1 MPPLTPPRAF
11 TPVRTLTPAA
21 GHPASGVGIPAAV
34 PTGAGSAAAVGAR
47 ARRPRLLRTV
57 RTRVNA
63 GFGTILILLAAAGAV
78 GVVALREQ
86 GARGAETVVA
96 LREQYDAVQQVGSAL
111 LREIIAGT
119 RATETGADEDV
130 RRYQTAMD
138 AADGARRAAIAMR
151 ALGDAERVRLERVG
165 ALQASIEARLAMVR
179 AERAL
184 GQRAA
189 ADAELARVNADV
201 AGVEQELALLRA
213 AASQRAGAREQAMQ
227 AATRRAEAGLLGL
240 LFSVLAVA
248 AWAAQATG
256 RVVTRP
262 LAALGEELTAV
273 GAGDL
278 RRIWR
283 AEGSPLRGAA
293 EFQALGAA
301 VHGARERLRGLV
313 VRVQEEFDQVSAAAG
328 ELAANA
334 TGTAAATQHVTG
346 AVLEISAGA
355 SMQLAA
361 LDDAAMA
368 VAALA
373 ARGEAIGDATVDA
386 ERAGRDIR
394 ATAHAAR
401 ARIGRAVDLLLGARE
416 VTDAGVREMG
426 ALREAAGVADGFA
439 ATIREIAAQTHLL
452 ALNAALEAA
461 RAGSAGRGFAV
472 VADEVRALAE
482 QSAAAAEEVAGNV
495 QRVRARV
502 AGVVAAADAGAARLR
517 DAEAVAAA
525 AQEALARVDAA
536 AAQVAEANARVA
548 EAAAESRTA
557 AGEADEAITRA
568 HEAATRH
575 AASAEAVAAATE
587 QTAASVEEVS
597 ATAEQLAAGAAAVR
611 GLLGGFRT

>member
-1 MPPLTPPRAF
+1 
-11 TPVRTLTPAA
+11 
-21 GHPASGVGIPAAV
+21 
-34 PTGAGSAAAVGAR
+34 
-47 ARRPRLLRTV
+47 
-57 RTRVNA
+57 
-63 GFGTILILLAAAGAV
+63 
-78 GVVALREQ
+78 
-86 GARGAETVVA
+86 
-96 LREQYDAVQQVGSAL
+96 
-111 LREIIAGT
+111 
-119 RATETGADEDV
+119 
-130 RRYQTAMD
+130 
-138 AADGARRAAIAMR
+138 
-151 ALGDAERVRLERVG
+151 
-165 ALQASIEARLAMVR
+165 
-179 AERAL
+179 
-184 GQRAA
+184 
-189 ADAELARVNADV
+189 
-201 AGVEQELALLRA
+201 
-213 AASQRAGAREQAMQ
+213 
-227 AATRRAEAGLLGL
+227 
-240 LFSVLAVA
+240 
-248 AWAAQATG
+248 
-256 RVVTRP
+256 VVTRP